1 MGYLMGY
8 YSDLMGF
15 YGDLMGF
22 NGGFMGYYC
31 DLPWGNQR
39 WQLKIHAMFD
49 SWVVENWNDPM
60 PPTCQASPLGL
71 PK

>member
-49 SWVVENWNDPM
+49 SWVVENWYDPM